1 MRKSVVYQTGVN
13 AQLAAHYETCIQEM
27 KKKKKR
33 SNRNTHSTHDYMN
46 CHIQVGATL
55 RGWGY
60 PAGALGWDFRDR
72 DGRGWD
78 GLLTGMVI
86 SAWITWV
93 GIGNR

>member
-1 MRKSVVYQTGVN
+1 
-13 AQLAAHYETCIQEM
+13 
-27 KKKKKR
+27 
-33 SNRNTHSTHDYMN
+33 MN

-55 RGWGY
+55 RGWCY